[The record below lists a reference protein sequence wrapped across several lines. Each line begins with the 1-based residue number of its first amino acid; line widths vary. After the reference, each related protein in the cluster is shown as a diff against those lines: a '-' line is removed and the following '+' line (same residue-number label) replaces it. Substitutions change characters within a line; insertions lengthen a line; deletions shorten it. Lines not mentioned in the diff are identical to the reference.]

1 VGVDAAPYRVT
12 GCQAGT
18 GVVDGTVS
26 AAIDPATGQGYVVQ
40 DGRPTNPNLLG
51 GYIGVDT
58 QHQLTLVGCAGG
70 DYQPGASDEWN
81 QSPDSPDTNN
91 AMASIGMGTFTA
103 PSGPIGP
110 TSPCS
115 PPIVPTPSPGTQCGS
130 PQDPAPATVVPGNGS
145 PLNVYTS
152 GSPNGSTGVSG
163 EFGGNDGA
171 SGYLQVTSSGNG
183 TGNVTTGGTSKGGGG
198 LVGIGND
205 GNETQDRWTPDGL
218 PFAVCQH

>member
-1 VGVDAAPYRVT
+1 
-12 GCQAGT
+12 
-18 GVVDGTVS
+18 
-26 AAIDPATGQGYVVQ
+26 
-40 DGRPTNPNLLG
+40 
-51 GYIGVDT
+51 
-58 QHQLTLVGCAGG
+58 LTLVGCAGG

-81 QSPDSPDTNN
+81 QSPDGTTNN

-103 PSGPIGP
+103 PAGPIGP

-145 PLNVYTS
+145 PFNLYTS
-152 GSPNGSTGVSG
+152 GSTTGSTGAAG

-171 SGYLQVTSSGNG
+171 SGYLQVTSSGDG

-198 LVGIGND
+198 LVGVGND